1 VNGSK
6 SQTAQ
11 LEACGPVIGLL
22 KDVQYDERRE
32 ILSPGDLL
40 IGFTDGI
47 SEAMTVEDEE
57 WGEERMQAAA
67 EAARD
72 NSAREIIDALFAA
85 ADAFAAGA
93 PQHDDMTLLVFRLIG
108 DSKETRS
115 RAAPR
120 LTK

>member
-1 VNGSK
+1 MDGRK
-6 SQTAQ
+6 SETIQ

-22 KDVQYDERRE
+22 KDVQYEERRE

-47 SEAMTVEDEE
+47 SESMTAEDEE

-72 NSAREIIDALFAA
+72 RSAREIIDALFVA

-93 PQHDDMTLLVFRLIG
+93 PQHDDMTLLVFRLVG

-115 RAAPR
+115 PSAPR